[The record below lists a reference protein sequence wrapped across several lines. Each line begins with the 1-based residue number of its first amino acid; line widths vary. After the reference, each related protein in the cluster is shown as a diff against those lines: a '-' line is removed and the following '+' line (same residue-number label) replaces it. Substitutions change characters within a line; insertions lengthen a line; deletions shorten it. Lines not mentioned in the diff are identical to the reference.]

1 MKILYV
7 TNMLPV
13 ADYIYF
19 GIHVQEQINDLKKV
33 AKIDNSIYF
42 INGRD
47 NKWNYFKSISEIKKI
62 VEKEHFD
69 LIHVHYGISALFLLF
84 YKPSIPVVVT
94 LHSGELFQK
103 KGYVNHLFQKNITL
117 GVVKRAAKVIVLND
131 DMISLLSKYKNKLVK
146 QPCGTSLS
154 IFKKSPVTKDP
165 LKFYIGFPGNKA
177 RKEKNHPLF
186 NSIIEQLKAIV
197 AIEVIEFHNM
207 TRKDVLLNLN
217 KIDLLLMTSTV
228 EGSPQII
235 KEALACNKPII
246 ATAVGDVD
254 YLLKDVVN
262 CEIVSSFA
270 AKDFIAPIS
279 KIILLPAKDRLS
291 NGREQLL
298 TKKLDSESV
307 AGSIYKLYEELI

>member
-1 MKILYV
+1 MF
-7 TNMLPV
+7 PV

-19 GIHVQEQINDLKKV
+19 GIHVKEQIDDLKN
-33 AKIDNSIYF
+33 ATNIDKTIYF

-47 NKWNYFKSISEIKKI
+47 NKWNYFKSIKEIKNIIKNGS
-62 VEKEHFD
+62 FD

-103 KGYVNHLFQKNITL
+103 KGYINHLFQKNITL
-117 GVVKRAAKVIVLND
+117 GVVKKANKVIVLND
-131 DMISLLSKYKNKLVK
+131 DMINLLSTYKNKLFK

-154 IFKKSPVTKDP
+154 SFKEIPVTKDP

-186 NSIIEQLKAIV
+186 SSIVKKLEAKV
-197 AIEVIEFHNM
+197 DIEVIEFHNM
-207 TRKDVLLNLN
+207 TREDVLLNLN

-246 ATAVGDVD
+246 STAVGDVE

-262 CEIVSSFA
+262 CSIVDSFD

-279 KIILLPAKDRLS
+279 KILALTVKDRLS
-291 NGREQLL
+291 DGRNQLL

-307 AGSIYKLYEELI
+307 ARSIYKLYEELV